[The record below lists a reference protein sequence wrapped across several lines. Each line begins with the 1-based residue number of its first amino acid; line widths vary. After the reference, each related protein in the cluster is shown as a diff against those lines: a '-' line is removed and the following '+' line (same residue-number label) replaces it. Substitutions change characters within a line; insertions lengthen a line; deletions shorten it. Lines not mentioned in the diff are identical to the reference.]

1 MGWRCRRSTGD
12 WVPIPQRFGCTAVG
26 GLLSNSINLISFLR
40 SNCWPFQAS
49 FCFCSCSRC
58 ICIWAASWEICT
70 KPFAVESRTKW
81 AAEAVRSSLRG
92 MVGCLGEWQLLVHT
106 SGHRSSG
113 RTFYIRLSNLRLWFK
128 VKGAVRLFGFCSIM
142 AHQST
147 ETEADSSFVLST
159 PSFLYFMFL
168 WFLPAP
174 PLVSQFSTGRAA
186 DILCGIVAL
195 WGVKCARHSGIS
207 CWQERIRM
215 PAGLRS
221 FLLILAAF
229 SSNMCPTNVA
239 PVPPKEETTA
249 HPHQQPGCLLL
260 LHF

>member
-1 MGWRCRRSTGD
+1 MKIKLQKVYITWFIFEPSS
-12 WVPIPQRFGCTAVG
+12 IHIHI
-26 GLLSNSINLISFLR
+26 LLFNQFRVNNIITSIAAAL
-40 SNCWPFQAS
+40 CQFQ
-49 FCFCSCSRC
+49 FVKPCSL
-58 ICIWAASWEICT
+58 E
-70 KPFAVESRTKW
+70 AVESRTKW
-81 AAEAVRSSLRG
+81 AAGAVRSSLRG
-92 MVGCLGEWQLLVHT
+92 MVGCWGSGNSLFTPPAIDHRGGLSTFDSQISDYGLKWKEPFDFLASAQSWPINQPKPRLTLHLCCQLL
-106 SGHRSSG
+106 
-113 RTFYIRLSNLRLWFK
+113 
-128 VKGAVRLFGFCSIM
+128 LFS
-142 AHQST
+142 
-147 ETEADSSFVLST
+147 
-159 PSFLYFMFL
+159 YFMFL

-207 CWQERIRM
+207 CWQERIRL